1 LLKRTKRRYLAVEI
15 ESPEA
20 IDSKE
25 FMDAIW
31 NALTRLY
38 GEYGAS
44 RTSLTMIGYEQEKRI
59 AIIRA
64 ALVSV
69 DMVRAAIASVTR
81 IGDKPVALHVL
92 RVSGTLRSLR

>member
-1 LLKRTKRRYLAVEI
+1 
-15 ESPEA
+15 
-20 IDSKE
+20 
-25 FMDAIW
+25 MDAIW

-44 RTSLTMIGYEQEKRI
+44 RTSLTMIDYEQEKRI

>member
-1 LLKRTKRRYLAVEI
+1 LLKRAKRRYLVIEI

-20 IDSKE
+20 IGSKE

-44 RTSLTMIGYEQEKRI
+44 RTSLTMIDYEQEKRI

-69 DMVRAAIASVTR
+69 NMVRAAIASVTR